1 MLVNADF
8 SRRAI
13 LASQDYA
20 WLASPQAG
28 VERVLLDRIGGE
40 VARATSIVR
49 YAPGS
54 QFARHTH
61 SGGEEIL
68 VLSGTFSD
76 DEGDYPTG
84 WYLRNPPKSSHRPF
98 SSDGATIFVKLQQFA
113 AGDDAVV
120 RINTTDPAVWSN
132 VGRRSICWLHTFDDE
147 QVSMQRIEAGESV
160 FSGPANGA
168 ELLLVSGTLLLDD
181 VAYSRGA
188 WLRLPAPSRPDI
200 VAGAAGAT
208 FYLKTGHLLHSPR
221 EVPR

>member
-13 LASQDYA
+13 IATRDYA

-28 VERVLLDRIGGE
+28 VERVLLDRIGSE
-40 VARATSIVR
+40 VARATSVVR

-54 QFARHTH
+54 QFARHAH
-61 SGGEEIL
+61 PGGEEIL

-76 DEGDYPTG
+76 DDGDYPAG
-84 WYLRNPPKSSHRPF
+84 WYLRNPPKSSHQPY
-98 SSDGATIFVKLQQFA
+98 SSDGTKIFVKLQQFA
-113 AGDDAVV
+113 TGDDAKV
-120 RINTTDPAVWSN
+120 RVNTTDPTVWSN
-132 VGRRSICWLHTFDDE
+132 LGRRSICPLHAYGEE

-168 ELLLVSGTLLLDD
+168 ELLLLSGTLLLDD
-181 VAYSRGA
+181 EAYLRGA
-188 WLRLPAPSRPDI
+188 WLRLPAPAGSHI
-200 VAGAAGAT
+200 VAGAEGAT
-208 FYLKTGHLLHSPR
+208 FYLKTGHLLHVPQ